1 MDGLYKLLQ
10 AKGVLPPEEP
20 THHDRVMAWVRS
32 EVEAQQSAA
41 EPVPEPEQPDSGLSA
56 ADVLRR
62 EIQHHHQHHG
72 SDLPLNGQALLD
84 AAAAAVN
91 GSQSVRESIATVLHD
106 YRRNREQQQQ

>member
-1 MDGLYKLLQ
+1 MDGLYQLLQ
-10 AKGVLPPEEP
+10 AKGVLPPPEP
-20 THHDRVMAWVRS
+20 THHDRVMAWIRA
-32 EVEAQQSAA
+32 EVKAQQTAA
-41 EPVPEPEQPDSGLSA
+41 EPEPEQPDTGLSA

-62 EIQHHHQHHG
+62 EIQRNHQHHG

-106 YRRNREQQQQ
+106 YRRNREQQP